1 MVKLIQSSEAYLMLN
16 PKVLYYLSIII
27 RRGSMRKAASL
38 IGIDVSAVSRQIRQL
53 EEALDTKLLY
63 RNSDGTKVTLAGQHL
78 VEHYYNL
85 RAAEEAVISR
95 IAAAKNIVSGR
106 VRIAVGEGF
115 IADLISEPMHAFM
128 ATYPS
133 INLEIIMSGV
143 DDATRLIK
151 EGEVDLALLFAP
163 SVDPLLVCHVETR
176 QPLDL
181 IVPAGHEL
189 TREDHPISFR
199 EIIKWPIGL
208 MNNSFGIRQM
218 INAVAHQERVFFK
231 ARLHTN
237 SVAVL
242 TNFVLSG
249 IGITFMPELTVA
261 DKVHDKEIE
270 IIPMPNT
277 ILSGARAQIV
287 SLSGRDMTFATK
299 ECLEHLRKGMRFFS
313 ADAPRLID

>member
-1 MVKLIQSSEAYLMLN
+1 MLN
-16 PKVLYYLSIII
+16 PKVLYYLSTII

-38 IGIDVSAVSRQIRQL
+38 IGVDVSAVSRQIRQL
-53 EEALDTKLLY
+53 EETLDTKLLY

-78 VEHYYNL
+78 VEHYYSL

-95 IAAAKNIVSGR
+95 IAAAKDIVSGR

-115 IADLISEPMHAFM
+115 IADLISKPMHSFM

-133 INLEIIMSGV
+133 IDLEIIMSGV

-151 EGEVDLALLFAP
+151 EGEVDLALLYAP
-163 SVDPLLVCHVETR
+163 SVDPLLMCHVETR

-189 TREDHPISFR
+189 TRENHPISFK

-218 INAVAHQERVFFK
+218 INAVAHQERVFFN

-261 DKVHDKEIE
+261 EEVQDEEIK
-270 IIPMPNT
+270 IIPMPHI

-287 SLSGRDMTFATK
+287 SLADRDMTFATK
-299 ECLEHLRKGMRFFS
+299 ECLEHLRSGMRFFS
-313 ADAPRLID
+313 ADAPRLIDKAC